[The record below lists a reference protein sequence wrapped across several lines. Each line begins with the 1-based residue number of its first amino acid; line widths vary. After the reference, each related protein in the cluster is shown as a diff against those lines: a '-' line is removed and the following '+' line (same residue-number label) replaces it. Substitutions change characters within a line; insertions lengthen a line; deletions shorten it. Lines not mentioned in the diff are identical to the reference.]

1 MARPPDTPPGSL
13 GEGPFIPMAD
23 EAAKP
28 GADNA
33 GHRQRVRERFL
44 KLGGDA
50 FEDYELLELALQ
62 LVVPRRD
69 TKKLA
74 KTLLK
79 EFGSFSGVFSAS
91 PERLGKIDGL
101 GDTSVAHI
109 KVIQSVA
116 VRFGRDR
123 IRLEKPLLSSWSEL
137 IDYCRAQMAYE
148 SIEQFRILF
157 LDKKNRL
164 IADEVQQTGTVD
176 HTPVYPRE
184 VIKRALEH
192 SATALILVHNHPS
205 GDPAPSSAD
214 VRMTREITD
223 IAKPLGITLHDH
235 IIIGKSGHASLRG
248 LKLL

>member
-1 MARPPDTPPGSL
+1 MG
-13 GEGPFIPMAD
+13 GELD
-23 EAAKP
+23 EAALP
-28 GADNA
+28 PLQVEAGNA
-33 GHRQRVRERFL
+33 GHRRRVRERFL

-50 FEDYELLELALQ
+50 FADYELLELTLQ

-74 KTLLK
+74 KALLK

-91 PERLGKIDGL
+91 TERLGKIDGL
-101 GDTSVAHI
+101 GETSIAHL
-109 KVIQSVA
+109 KVIQAVA

-123 IRLEKPLLSSWSEL
+123 IALEQPVLGSWSEL

-192 SATALILVHNHPS
+192 SASALILVHNHPS

-214 VRMTREITD
+214 VRMTREITT
-223 IAKPLGITLHDH
+223 IAKPMGITLHDH